1 MSEAASKDLDA
12 WLRELSQSAPLTQDK
27 RAIERCATSFAL
39 AAENPWGGRDANSA
53 WLRLGAELATEDAT
67 PSLLARC
74 VATVGGADAASKEQR
89 LNAQAALFEGYHR
102 TQCDRARERADGAW
116 FGESGVVLLGAEA
129 AAVPAPPFSHEPTY
143 DPDTT
148 QAWAESVAATCA
160 KRHIKR
166 VLSSAKGPA
175 RAELAAALAE
185 IGAALVDRNDA
196 ERIHVGPAP
205 EPPAKQEPP
214 RPDSPGAPEATKPTA
229 RRRFW
234 PFA

>member
-1 MSEAASKDLDA
+1 MSEAVSTELDA
-12 WLRELSQSAPLTQDK
+12 WLRGLSKGAALAQDK

-39 AAENPWGGRDANSA
+39 AAENPWAGRDADSA

-74 VATVGGADAASKEQR
+74 VAALGGTHAASTEQR

-102 TQCDRARERADGAW
+102 TQRDRARERADQAW
-116 FGESGVVLLGAEA
+116 LGESSVVLLGAEA
-129 AAVPAPPFSHEPTY
+129 AAVPSPPFARELTF
-143 DPDTT
+143 DADT
-148 QAWAESVAATCA
+148 ARVWAESVAAVCA

-166 VLSSAKGPA
+166 VFCSVAGPA
-175 RAELAAALAE
+175 RTELTAALGE
-185 IGAALVDRNDA
+185 IGAAIVDAAD
-196 ERIHVGPAP
+196 VAP
-205 EPPAKQEPP
+205 PNP
-214 RPDSPGAPEATKPTA
+214 SPSPNPNPAPEATKPTA